1 MIEITNMDEVAEI
14 VRRTRKSQ
22 KISQT
27 ILSQA
32 SNVGLRFVGEIERGK
47 PSVQFDKLLSVLTSL
62 GIAVKLELPEV

>member
-1 MIEITNMDEVAEI
+1 MTEITNMDEVAEI

-32 SNVGLRFVGEIERGK
+32 SNVGLRFVGDIERG
-47 PSVQFDKLLSVLTSL
+47 
-62 GIAVKLELPEV
+62 